1 MSEYRN
7 RTSGAVNT
15 QGEIRRSM
23 PNTSLPR
30 VWTADICEFLG
41 IDPVL
46 AAPAPAASGEYK
58 VVSRNGVVQDANGN
72 WVEAYVERDMFADYT
87 RTDVAEDGTETEV
100 TVTKTEQEQAYTATK
115 NAEAATAAR
124 ATRDGLIASCDWMAI
139 KAFEGGTTVST
150 EWATY
155 RQALR
160 DVSAQAGFPNTIVW
174 PTQPEQ

>member
-7 RTSGAVNT
+7 RSTGEVKT

-58 VVSRNGVVQDANGN
+58 VVSRNGVTQDANGN
-72 WVEAYVERDMFADYT
+72 WVQAWVERDMFADYV
-87 RTDVAEDGTETEV
+87 DEDGV
-100 TVTKTEQEQAYTATK
+100 TVTKAEQEQAYTATK
-115 NAEAATAAR
+115 DAEAATAAR

-139 KAFEGGTTVST
+139 KAFEAGTTVST

-160 DVSAQAGFPNTIVW
+160 DVSAQEGFPNDITW
-174 PTQPEQ
+174 PEKPE

>member
-7 RTSGAVNT
+7 RTTGAVNT
-15 QGEIRRSM
+15 QGEIRKLH

-30 VWTADICEFLG
+30 VWTAAICDSLG

-58 VVSRNGVVQDANGN
+58 VVSRDGVTQDANGN
-72 WVEAYVERDMFADYT
+72 WVEAYVERDMFSDYT
-87 RTDVAEDGTETEV
+87 TEEGV
-100 TVTKTEQEQAYTATK
+100 TVTKAEQEQAYTARK
-115 NAEAATAAR
+115 NEEAATAVR
-124 ATRDGLIASCDWMAI
+124 AERDKLLASCDWMAI
-139 KAFEGGTTVST
+139 KAFEAGYAVST

-160 DVSAQAGFPNTIVW
+160 DITSQAGFPSEVTW
-174 PTQPEQ
+174 PTQPE

>member
-30 VWTADICEFLG
+30 VWTSSICDSLG

-46 AAPAPAASGEYK
+46 AAPAPEASGEYK
-58 VVSRNGVVQDANGN
+58 SVGRNGVVQDANSN
-72 WVEAYVERDMFADYT
+72 WVQAYVERDMFADYV
-87 RTDVAEDGTETEV
+87 DEEGV
-100 TVTKTEQEQAYTATK
+100 TVTKASQEEAYTATK
-115 NAEAATAAR
+115 DAEAALAAR
-124 ATRDGLIASCDWMAI
+124 NTRDGLIASCDWMAI
-139 KAFEGGTTVST
+139 KAFEAGTTVGT

-160 DVSAQAGFPNTIVW
+160 DVTDQADFPGTIVW
-174 PTQPEQ
+174 PTIPE

>member
-7 RTSGAVNT
+7 RITGAVNT

-30 VWTADICEFLG
+30 VWTADICDSLG

-58 VVSRNGVVQDANGN
+58 VVSRNGVTQDANNN
-72 WVEAYVERDMFADYT
+72 WVQAYVERDMFADYV
-87 RTDVAEDGTETEV
+87 DEDGV
-100 TVTKTEQEQAYTATK
+100 TVTKASQEEAYTARK
-115 NAEAATAAR
+115 NAEAATAIR
-124 ATRDGLIASCDWMAI
+124 AERDKLIDSCDWMAI
-139 KAFEGGTTVST
+139 KAFEGGTTVSA

-160 DVSAQAGFPNTIVW
+160 DVSAQEGFPNDITW
-174 PTQPEQ
+174 PEKPE

>member
-7 RTSGAVNT
+7 RTTDAVNT

-46 AAPAPAASGEYK
+46 AAPAPAPSGEYK

-72 WVEAYVERDMFADYT
+72 WVEAYVERDMFSDYV
-87 RTDVAEDGTETEV
+87 DEEGV
-100 TVTKTEQEQAYTATK
+100 TVTKTEQEQAYTARK
-115 NAEAATAAR
+115 NEEAATAVR
-124 ATRDGLIASCDWMAI
+124 AERDKLIASCDWMAI

-160 DVSAQAGFPNTIVW
+160 DVSAQAGFPNDITW
-174 PTQPEQ
+174 PEKPE

>member
-30 VWTADICEFLG
+30 VWTAAICDSLG

-46 AAPAPAASGEYK
+46 AAPAPEASGEYK
-58 VVSRNGVVQDANGN
+58 SVGRNGVVQDANGN
-72 WVEAYVERDMFADYT
+72 WVFAWVERDMFADYV
-87 RTDVAEDGTETEV
+87 DEDGV
-100 TVTKTEQEQAYTATK
+100 TVTKASQEEAYTANK
-115 NAEAATAAR
+115 DAEAATAAR

-139 KAFEGGTTVST
+139 KAFEGGATVSA

-160 DVSAQAGFPNTIVW
+160 DVTAQDGFPHNVTW
-174 PTQPEQ
+174 PEKP

>member
-7 RTSGAVNT
+7 RSTGEVNT
-15 QGEIRRSM
+15 QGAIRKLH

-72 WVEAYVERDMFADYT
+72 WVFAYVERDMFADYV
-87 RTDVAEDGTETEV
+87 DEDGV
-100 TVTKTEQEQAYTATK
+100 TVTKSSQEAVYTARK
-115 NAEAATAAR
+115 NEEAATAVR
-124 ATRDGLIASCDWMAI
+124 AERDKLLASCDWMGMSDVTMSA
-139 KAFEGGTTVST
+139 

-160 DVSAQAGFPNTIVW
+160 DITGQAGFPLDVIY
-174 PTQPEQ
+174 PTKPE

>member
-58 VVSRNGVVQDANGN
+58 VVSRNGVTQDANGN
-72 WVEAYVERDMFADYT
+72 WVQAYVERDMFSDYT
-87 RTDVAEDGTETEV
+87 DEDGTAH
-100 TVTKTEQEQAYTATK
+100 TKAEQEEAYTARK
-115 NAEAATAAR
+115 DAEAATAAR

-160 DVSAQAGFPNTIVW
+160 DVSAQAGFPNDITW
-174 PTQPEQ
+174 PEKPE

>member
-7 RTSGAVNT
+7 RSTGEVKSQGA
-15 QGEIRRSM
+15 IRKSM

-30 VWTADICEFLG
+30 VWTEEICDFLG

-46 AAPAPAASGEYK
+46 EAPAPAPSGEYK
-58 VVSRNGVVQDANGN
+58 SVSRNGVTQDANGN
-72 WVEAYVERDMFADYT
+72 WVFAWVERDMFSDYVN
-87 RTDVAEDGTETEV
+87 DEGV
-100 TVTKTEQEQAYTATK
+100 TVTKAEQEQAYTARK
-115 NAEAATAAR
+115 DAEAATAAR

-160 DVSAQAGFPNTIVW
+160 DVTDQAGFPNEITW
-174 PTQPEQ
+174 PEKP

>member
-7 RTSGAVNT
+7 RSTGEVKT

-58 VVSRNGVVQDANGN
+58 VVSRNGVTQDANGN
-72 WVEAYVERDMFADYT
+72 WVQAYVERDMFSDYT
-87 RTDVAEDGTETEV
+87 DEDGTAH
-100 TVTKTEQEQAYTATK
+100 TKAEQEEAYTARK
-115 NAEAATAAR
+115 DAEAATAAR

-139 KAFEGGTTVST
+139 KAFEGGTTVSA
-150 EWATY
+150 EWVTY

-160 DVSAQAGFPNTIVW
+160 DVSAQEGFPNNITW
-174 PTQPEQ
+174 PEKPE

>member
-7 RTSGAVNT
+7 RTTGAVNT

-30 VWTADICEFLG
+30 VWTAAICDDLN

-46 AAPAPAASGEYK
+46 AAPAPEPTGDLKA
-58 VVSRNGVVQDANGN
+58 VVRNGVTQDANGN
-72 WVEAYVERDMFADYT
+72 WVEAWVERDMFADFVN
-87 RTDVAEDGTETEV
+87 DEGV
-100 TVTKTEQEQAYTATK
+100 TVTKAEQEAEYTARK
-115 NAEAATAAR
+115 AEEKATAIR
-124 ATRDGLIASCDWMAI
+124 TERDAKLAESDWMVI
-139 KAFEGGTTVST
+139 KATETGVALAT

-160 DVSAQAGFPNTIVW
+160 DVTAQTGFPNEVTW
-174 PTQPEQ
+174 PTKPE

>member
-72 WVEAYVERDMFADYT
+72 WVEAYVERDMFADYV
-87 RTDVAEDGTETEV
+87 DEDGV
-100 TVTKTEQEQAYTATK
+100 TVTKTSQEAAYTATK
-115 NAEAATAAR
+115 DAEAATAAR

-139 KAFEGGTTVST
+139 KAFEGGTAVST

-160 DVSAQAGFPNTIVW
+160 DVSAQAGFPNDITW
-174 PTQPEQ
+174 PEKPE

>member
-46 AAPAPAASGEYK
+46 AAPAPEASGEYK
-58 VVSRNGVVQDANGN
+58 SVGRNGVVQDALGN
-72 WVEAYVERDMFADYT
+72 WVEAYTERDMFADYV
-87 RTDVAEDGTETEV
+87 DEDGV
-100 TVTKTEQEQAYTATK
+100 TVTKTSQEEAYTANK
-115 NAEAATAAR
+115 DAEAATAAR

-160 DVSAQAGFPNTIVW
+160 DVSAQAGFPNDITW
-174 PTQPEQ
+174 PEKP

>member
-7 RTSGAVNT
+7 RSTGEVNT
-15 QGEIRRSM
+15 QGAIRKLH

-30 VWTADICEFLG
+30 VWGADICEFLG

-46 AAPAPAASGEYK
+46 EAPAPEASGEYK
-58 VVSRNGVVQDANGN
+58 AVNRNGVVQDALGN
-72 WVEAYVERDMFADYT
+72 WVFAWVERDMFADYV
-87 RTDVAEDGTETEV
+87 DEDGV
-100 TVTKTEQEQAYTATK
+100 TVTKVSQEEAYTATK

-124 ATRDGLIASCDWMAI
+124 AERDKLIASCDWMAI
-139 KAFEGGTTVST
+139 KAFEAGSAVSA

-160 DVSAQAGFPNTIVW
+160 DVSAQAGFPNSVTW
-174 PTQPEQ
+174 PTRPE

>member
-7 RTSGAVNT
+7 RSTGEVKSQGA
-15 QGEIRRSM
+15 IRKSM

-30 VWTADICEFLG
+30 VWTKEICNFLG

-46 AAPAPAASGEYK
+46 EAPAPTPSGEYK
-58 VVSRNGVVQDANGN
+58 SVSRNGVVQDALGN
-72 WVEAYVERDMFADYT
+72 WVFAWVERDMFSDYVN
-87 RTDVAEDGTETEV
+87 DEGV
-100 TVTKTEQEQAYTATK
+100 TVTKAEQEQAYTATK
-115 NAEAATAAR
+115 DAEAATAAR

-160 DVSAQAGFPNTIVW
+160 DVSAQAGFPNDITW
-174 PTQPEQ
+174 PEKPE

>member
-30 VWTADICEFLG
+30 VWTAAICDSLG

-46 AAPAPAASGEYK
+46 AAPAPEASGEYK
-58 VVSRNGVVQDANGN
+58 VVVRNGVTQDALGN
-72 WVEAYVERDMFADYT
+72 WVEAYTERDMFADYT

-100 TVTKTEQEQAYTATK
+100 TVTKTEQEQAYTANK
-115 NAEAATAAR
+115 DAEAATAAR

-160 DVSAQAGFPNTIVW
+160 DVTAQAGFPNDITW
-174 PTQPEQ
+174 PEKPE

>member
-7 RTSGAVNT
+7 RTTGEVKT

-30 VWTADICEFLG
+30 VWTAAICDDLN

-46 AAPAPAASGEYK
+46 AAPAPEPTGDLK

-72 WVEAYVERDMFADYT
+72 WVEAYVERDMFADYVN
-87 RTDVAEDGTETEV
+87 DEGV
-100 TVTKTEQEQAYTATK
+100 TVTKAEQEAAYTARKTEEK
-115 NAEAATAAR
+115 ATAIR
-124 ATRDGLIASCDWMAI
+124 TERDAKLAESDWMVI
-139 KAFEGGTTVST
+139 KAAETGVALAT

-160 DVSAQAGFPNTIVW
+160 DITAQAGFPNEVTW
-174 PTQPEQ
+174 PTKPE

>member
-7 RTSGAVNT
+7 RTTGAVNT

-30 VWTADICEFLG
+30 VWTASICDSLG

-46 AAPAPAASGEYK
+46 AAPAPTPSGEYK
-58 VVSRNGVVQDANGN
+58 SVGRNGVVQDANSN
-72 WVEAYVERDMFADYT
+72 WVQAYVERDMFADYV
-87 RTDVAEDGTETEV
+87 DDDGV
-100 TVTKTEQEQAYTATK
+100 TVTKASQEEAYTATK
-115 NAEAATAAR
+115 NAEAALAVR
-124 ATRDGLIASCDWMAI
+124 NTRDGLIASCDWMAI
-139 KAFEGGTTVST
+139 KAFEAGTTVAT

-160 DVSAQAGFPNTIVW
+160 DVSAQAGFPNDITW
-174 PTQPEQ
+174 PTQPE

>member
-7 RTSGAVNT
+7 RTTGAVNT

-30 VWTADICEFLG
+30 VWTSSICDSLG

-46 AAPAPAASGEYK
+46 AAPAPAPSGEYK
-58 VVSRNGVVQDANGN
+58 VVSRNGVTQDANGN

-100 TVTKTEQEQAYTATK
+100 TVTKASQEAAYTARK

-160 DVSAQAGFPNTIVW
+160 DVSAQAGFPNDITW
-174 PTQPEQ
+174 PEKP

>member
-7 RTSGAVNT
+7 RSTGEVKT

-30 VWTADICEFLG
+30 VWTAAICDDLN

-46 AAPAPAASGEYK
+46 AAPAPAPSSDLK

-72 WVEAYVERDMFADYT
+72 WVEAWVERDMFADYVN
-87 RTDVAEDGTETEV
+87 DEGV
-100 TVTKTEQEQAYTATK
+100 TVTKAEQEAAYTARKTEEK
-115 NAEAATAAR
+115 ATAIR
-124 ATRDGLIASCDWMAI
+124 TERDKLLAESDWMVI
-139 KAFEGGTTVST
+139 KSAETGVSLATV
-150 EWATY
+150 WAAY

-160 DVSAQAGFPNTIVW
+160 DITAQATFPTEVTW
-174 PTQPEQ
+174 PVKPE

>member
-7 RTSGAVNT
+7 RTTGAVKT

-46 AAPAPAASGEYK
+46 AAPAPAPSGEYK
-58 VVSRNGVVQDANGN
+58 VVNRNGVTQDANGN
-72 WVEAYVERDMFADYT
+72 WVEAYTERDMFSDYT

-100 TVTKTEQEQAYTATK
+100 TVTKAEQEAAYTANK
-115 NAEAATAAR
+115 DAEAATAVR
-124 ATRDGLIASCDWMAI
+124 AERDKLLASCDWMAI
-139 KAFEGGTTVST
+139 KAFEAGST
-150 EWATY
+150 LSAEWATY

-160 DVSAQAGFPNTIVW
+160 DVTAQEGFPLDVTY
-174 PTQPEQ
+174 PDKPE

>member
-30 VWTADICEFLG
+30 VWTSSICDSLG

-46 AAPAPAASGEYK
+46 AAPAPAASGEYR
-58 VVSRNGVVQDANGN
+58 VVSRNGVVQDALGN
-72 WVEAYVERDMFADYT
+72 WVEAYTESDMFADYT

-115 NAEAATAAR
+115 NA
-124 ATRDGLIASCDWMAI
+124 
-139 KAFEGGTTVST
+139 
-150 EWATY
+150 
-155 RQALR
+155 
-160 DVSAQAGFPNTIVW
+160 
-174 PTQPEQ
+174 

>member
-7 RTSGAVNT
+7 RSTGEVNT
-15 QGEIRRSM
+15 QGAIRKLH

-46 AAPAPAASGEYK
+46 AAPAPAPSGEYK
-58 VVSRNGVVQDANGN
+58 VVSRNGVVQDALGN
-72 WVEAYVERDMFADYT
+72 WVFAWVERDMFADYV
-87 RTDVAEDGTETEV
+87 DEDGV
-100 TVTKTEQEQAYTATK
+100 TVTKVSQEEAYTARK
-115 NAEAATAAR
+115 DAEAATAAR
-124 ATRDGLIASCDWMAI
+124 ATRDKLIASCDWMAI

-160 DVSAQAGFPNTIVW
+160 DVSAQEGFPNDITW
-174 PTQPEQ
+174 PEKPE

>member
-7 RTSGAVNT
+7 RSTSEVNT
-15 QGEIRRSM
+15 QGAIRKLH

-46 AAPAPAASGEYK
+46 AAPAPAPSGEYK
-58 VVSRNGVVQDANGN
+58 VVSRNGVTQDANGN
-72 WVEAYVERDMFADYT
+72 WVQAYVERDMFADYV
-87 RTDVAEDGTETEV
+87 DEDGV
-100 TVTKTEQEQAYTATK
+100 TVTKASQEEAYTARK
-115 NAEAATAAR
+115 DAEAATAAR

-139 KAFEGGTTVST
+139 KAFEGGTGVAT

-160 DVSAQAGFPNTIVW
+160 DVSAQAGFPNDITW
-174 PTQPEQ
+174 PTQPE

>member
-7 RTSGAVNT
+7 RSTGEVKT

-30 VWTADICEFLG
+30 VWTSSICDSLG

-58 VVSRNGVVQDANGN
+58 VVSRNGVTQDANGN
-72 WVEAYVERDMFADYT
+72 WVQAYVERDMFADYV
-87 RTDVAEDGTETEV
+87 DEDGV
-100 TVTKTEQEQAYTATK
+100 TVTKASQEEAYTARK
-115 NAEAATAAR
+115 NEEAATAAR

-139 KAFEGGTTVST
+139 KAFEGGTGVATD
-150 EWATY
+150 WATY

-160 DVSAQAGFPNTIVW
+160 DVSAQEGFPNDITW
-174 PTQPEQ
+174 PEKPE

>member
-7 RTSGAVNT
+7 RTTGAVNT

-30 VWTADICEFLG
+30 VWTSSICDSLG

-46 AAPAPAASGEYK
+46 AAPAPVPSGEYK
-58 VVSRNGVVQDANGN
+58 VVSRNGVTQDALGN
-72 WVEAYVERDMFADYT
+72 WVQAYVERDMFADYV
-87 RTDVAEDGTETEV
+87 DEEGA
-100 TVTKTEQEQAYTATK
+100 TVTKASQEEAYTARK
-115 NAEAATAAR
+115 NEEAATAVR
-124 ATRDGLIASCDWMAI
+124 AERDKLLASCDWMGMSDVTMSA
-139 KAFEGGTTVST
+139 

-160 DVSAQAGFPNTIVW
+160 DITGQAGFPLDVTY
-174 PTQPEQ
+174 PTKPE

>member
-7 RTSGAVNT
+7 RSTGEVNT
-15 QGEIRRSM
+15 QGAIRKLH

-46 AAPAPAASGEYK
+46 AAPAPAPSGEYK
-58 VVSRNGVVQDANGN
+58 VVSRNGVTQDANGN
-72 WVEAYVERDMFADYT
+72 WVEAYVERDMFADYV
-87 RTDVAEDGTETEV
+87 DEDGV
-100 TVTKTEQEQAYTATK
+100 TVTKASQEEAYTARK
-115 NAEAATAAR
+115 DAEAATAAR

-139 KAFEGGTTVST
+139 KAFEGGTTVSA

-160 DVSAQAGFPNTIVW
+160 DVSAQEGFPNDITW
-174 PTQPEQ
+174 PEKPE

>member
-7 RTSGAVNT
+7 RTTGAVKT

-46 AAPAPAASGEYK
+46 AAPAPAPSGEYK
-58 VVSRNGVVQDANGN
+58 VVSRNGVTQDANGN
-72 WVEAYVERDMFADYT
+72 WVEAYVERDMFSDYT
-87 RTDVAEDGTETEV
+87 DEEGV
-100 TVTKTEQEQAYTATK
+100 THTKAEQEQAYTARK
-115 NAEAATAAR
+115 NEEAATAVR
-124 ATRDGLIASCDWMAI
+124 KQRDKLLASCDWMAI
-139 KAFEGGTTVST
+139 KAFEAGST
-150 EWATY
+150 LSVEWATY

-160 DVSAQAGFPNTIVW
+160 DVTAQEGFPLNVTY
-174 PTQPEQ
+174 PDKPE

>member
-46 AAPAPAASGEYK
+46 AAPAPAPSGEYK
-58 VVSRNGVVQDANGN
+58 VVSRNGVVQDAKGN
-72 WVEAYVERDMFADYT
+72 WVEAYVERDMFADYV
-87 RTDVAEDGTETEV
+87 DEDGV
-100 TVTKTEQEQAYTATK
+100 TVTKASQEEAYTATK
-115 NAEAATAAR
+115 DAEAATTAR

-160 DVSAQAGFPNTIVW
+160 DVSAQAGFPNDITW
-174 PTQPEQ
+174 PEKPE

>member
-30 VWTADICEFLG
+30 VWTADICDSLG

-58 VVSRNGVVQDANGN
+58 VVSRNGVVQDALGN
-72 WVEAYVERDMFADYT
+72 WVEAYVERDMFADYV
-87 RTDVAEDGTETEV
+87 DEDGALQSPKHHKKKRT
-100 TVTKTEQEQAYTATK
+100 QPRK
-115 NAEAATAAR
+115 NAEAATAVR
-124 ATRDGLIASCDWMAI
+124 AERDKLIASCDWMAI

-160 DVSAQAGFPNTIVW
+160 DVSAQAGFPNDITW
-174 PTQPEQ
+174 PTQPE

>member
-30 VWTADICEFLG
+30 VWTAAICDSLG

-46 AAPAPAASGEYK
+46 AAPAPEASGEYK
-58 VVSRNGVVQDANGN
+58 SVGRNGVVQDANSN
-72 WVEAYVERDMFADYT
+72 WVQAYVERDMFADYV
-87 RTDVAEDGTETEV
+87 DDDGV
-100 TVTKTEQEQAYTATK
+100 TVTKASQEEAYTATK
-115 NAEAATAAR
+115 NAEAALAVR
-124 ATRDGLIASCDWMAI
+124 NTRDGLIASCDWMAI
-139 KAFEGGTTVST
+139 KAFEAGTTVAT

-160 DVSAQAGFPNTIVW
+160 DVSAQAGFPNDITW
-174 PTQPEQ
+174 PTQPE

>member
-7 RTSGAVNT
+7 RLTGEVNT
-15 QGEIRRSM
+15 QGAIRKLH

-46 AAPAPAASGEYK
+46 AAPAPAPSGEYK

-139 KAFEGGTTVST
+139 KAFEGGTTVSA

-160 DVSAQAGFPNTIVW
+160 DVSAQAGFPNDITW
-174 PTQPEQ
+174 PTQPE